1 MKKKLITGLV
11 TGLLLIGIV
20 STSHGST
27 IDSETILTNPAST
40 ENLWSYSYMESNTAI
55 ANAAYYT
62 TDPNEFSSAVFEGYL
77 TGNGVR
83 PNVDHFEDWNANSQ
97 STRVFT
103 TYIMSL
109 IDQTVSLAAGGD
121 DGHSI
126 FMDDVFIAGAGYAVS
141 AIGNFEMVANQAYK
155 LTSVGN
161 NYGGHF
167 ELWFNIRG
175 GLNSE
180 GAYDWVGPLSEA
192 HNISMDASGT
202 FAPVP
207 IPGTMI
213 LLSTGLVGLAGLG
226 RKKKLKK

>member
-20 STSHGST
+20 STSHGNT
-27 IDSETILTNPAST
+27 IDSEIILTNPAST
-40 ENLWSYSYMESNTAI
+40 ENLWSYSYLEPNRAI

-62 TDPNEFSSAVFEGYL
+62 TDTNEFSSAVFEGYL

-83 PNVDHFEDWNANSQ
+83 ANVDHFEDYTANFQ

-103 TYIMSL
+103 TYIMSS
-109 IDQTVSLAAGGD
+109 IDQTVRFAAGGD

-126 FMDDVFIAGAGYAVS
+126 FVDDTFLAGAGYAVS
-141 AIGNFEMVANQAYK
+141 AISVFNMIANQSYK

-175 GLNSE
+175 GLIPESE
-180 GAYDWVGPLSEA
+180 WVGPLSEA
-192 HNISMDASGT
+192 RNISMDAAGD

-207 IPGTMI
+207 VPSTMF
-213 LLSTGLVGLAGLG
+213 LLGTGLVGLR
-226 RKKKLKK
+226 RKKFKK